1 MGEPEVRAEN
11 QTAAPAENS
20 GAGPQAAGTNPMVLL
35 LLEQVVV
42 EVECT
47 VFRCCRSRLKLE
59 TVMCFRRFIPEP
71 LV

>member
-20 GAGPQAAGTNPMVLL
+20 GAGPQAAGTNPVVSL

-47 VFRCCRSRLKLE
+47 DFCCCRLKLK
-59 TVMCFRRFIPEP
+59 TVMCFCRFIPEP